1 MADLTSAGAW
11 ARFAGRRERLSIFK
25 QANVSVFRP
34 SIITRLG
41 LAASILA
48 LTGPALAQ
56 PTSAP
61 PANALSSIDS
71 QREARASDRDVDLE
85 RAEAANAEIER
96 LRRQLVAMGAAET
109 SGERTVGGARA
120 RLRQLNLEEAELK
133 LRMGH
138 NQESLTKLLGALQ
151 MYARNPPPALLVDP
165 RSARDAV
172 RAAILIKA
180 ITPDLEARA
189 RDFTAQS
196 EALKKVRRKAAV
208 ASGALFTAESDVA
221 DKRAQIED
229 LIEQKRALQ
238 KQLSTDAGLA
248 EGDMRRLASQARS
261 LGQFVS
267 VLQTKHIDGAA
278 GVGDMPQTLTPPVQ
292 GQPERRFGDVTGAGP
307 RAKGWTW
314 AADPAAPVLSPA
326 SGHVDYAGPL
336 KGWGLVVILRLGDHH
351 LVLAGLASV
360 GAQTGATVAAGEPIG
375 RMADGPGRPE
385 LYLEVRRGPTPV
397 DPARWL
403 DPPKPPVTPPS
414 AEPTLRGLT

>member
-1 MADLTSAGAW
+1 V
-11 ARFAGRRERLSIFK
+11 SIFK
-25 QANVSVFRP
+25 QACVSVFRP
-34 SIITRLG
+34 SIRKLLG
-41 LAASILA
+41 LGVAILTLA
-48 LTGPALAQ
+48 GPALAQ

-120 RLRQLNLEEAELK
+120 RLRALNLEEAELK

-248 EGDMRRLASQARS
+248 EGDMRRLASKARS
-261 LGQFVS
+261 LGQFVA
-267 VLQTKHIDGAA
+267 VLQTKHVDGVAS
-278 GVGDMPQTLTPPVQ
+278 VGDMPPTLTPPVQ
-292 GQPERRFGDVTGAGP
+292 GPPERRFGDATGAGP
-307 RAKGWTW
+307 RARGWTW
-314 AADPAAPVLSPA
+314 ATDPSAQVLCPA
-326 SGHVDYAGPL
+326 TGHVDYAGPL
-336 KGWGLVVILRLGDHH
+336 KGWGLVLILRLGDHH
-351 LVLAGLASV
+351 VVLAGLATV
-360 GAQTGATVAAGEPIG
+360 GADTGATVAAGEPIG

-385 LYLEVRRGPTPV
+385 LYMEVRRGATPV
-397 DPARWL
+397 DPAQWL
-403 DPPKPPVTPPS
+403 GTQKPPVTPSPV
-414 AEPTLRGLT
+414 EPTLRGLT